1 MAQVDSSIHQV
12 IELNRQKT
20 VEVEKFVK
28 LLAELKIIDIPD
40 YIGETASRQEVELPI
55 ESLPL
60 QVCEAYLDLVESS
73 SKFTYSTSEEPEI
86 LAEYTPLNPE
96 NLDLDIN
103 VDNYEDGIVAFQRLQ
118 DILVGAEITE
128 LEDIATN
135 LQEKL
140 AKLEYQIYEP
150 EALIELLLP
159 CFAELLRLK
168 INESQ
173 AEIVHAIAPIIDSAI
188 QSRIEQN
195 KNSMSQALA
204 PALPDAISQ
213 QITIA
218 PEEISNAIAPTMG
231 RAMKK
236 QIEIEKDAIV
246 DALYP
251 IIGSTISKYMAE
263 TIHAINKQVE
273 ETFSVEGIKRK
284 IRAKLQGVTEAE
296 LILKEALPF
305 TIEAIFLIHKA
316 SGLII
321 TDIQPSDVQQLESE
335 MIAGMLT
342 AIRSFAND
350 CINHSGNVSELDA
363 IDYGTSK
370 IILEVAGYCY
380 LAIVVR
386 GEPTIEFIH
395 KMRQTLI
402 KLLKKHGDSIEKF
415 DGDLAVIPSEVHTV
429 LSTLKADSQTENLK
443 NRPSPVL
450 LLSATLLS
458 AILIPWGIW
467 QYRSAVI
474 HAAENKTAIF
484 LASTPELAVYRLNV
498 QENRGKLKITGNVP
512 NQVLRSKAEQVA
524 SLSNPKW
531 SIDNQI
537 LAVEVP
543 PDPVLAAAEVERVTA
558 ILNQMDG
565 VAISAKYIHNK
576 VSVEGIVN
584 LDKDVTKIIQ
594 AFEQIPGVKL
604 VSSVVQVKPLLIN
617 LRFYFGENSANLIQA
632 DLTSKIQQ
640 VKVFLTENPMKNLK
654 IIGFSY
660 SSTGEPEVALLALQ
674 RAEAVKKALISRGIE
689 PSRLQVIGK
698 TNFPP
703 GIDVNQ
709 PLWLKRCVILEAINK

>member
-1 MAQVDSSIHQV
+1 MAQVDNSIHQV
-12 IELNRQKT
+12 IELNRQET

-28 LLAELKIIDIPD
+28 LLTELKIIDIPD
-40 YIGETASRQEVELPI
+40 HISQTASSQEVELPI

-60 QVCEAYLDLVESS
+60 QVCEAYLEVKSSLES
-73 SKFTYSTSEEPEI
+73 TYSISEEPEI
-86 LAEYTPLNPE
+86 LAEYTPLNSE
-96 NLDLDIN
+96 NLDIDTNLDN
-103 VDNYEDGIVAFQRLQ
+103 SEDSIAAFQKLQ
-118 DILVGAEITE
+118 DILVGVEITE

-135 LQEKL
+135 LKEKL
-140 AKLEYQIYEP
+140 AKLEHQIYEP

-159 CFAELLRLK
+159 CFGELLRLK
-168 INESQ
+168 ISESQ
-173 AEIVHAIAPIIDSAI
+173 AEIVRAIAPIIDSAI

-195 KNSMSQALA
+195 KNSMSEALA
-204 PALPDAISQ
+204 PILPDAISQ

-236 QIEIEKDAIV
+236 QVEIEQDAIV

-263 TIHAINKQVE
+263 TIRAINKQVE
-273 ETFSVEGIKRK
+273 ETLSVEGIKRK

-350 CINHSGNVSELDA
+350 CINQTGNVSELDA

-386 GEPTIEFIH
+386 GEPTKEFIN
-395 KMRQTLI
+395 KMRQSLI
-402 KLLKKHGDSIEKF
+402 ELVKNYGDSIEKF
-415 DGDLAVIPSEVHTV
+415 DGDLAVIPSQVHTV
-429 LSTLKADSQTENLK
+429 LSTLKADSQIEKPK
-443 NRPSPVL
+443 NRPSPIL
-450 LLSATLLS
+450 LLSVTFLS

-474 HAAENKTAIF
+474 HAAENKTVLA

-498 QENRGKLKITGNVP
+498 EENRGKLKITGSVP

-531 SIDNQI
+531 AIDNQI

-543 PDPVLAAAEVERVTA
+543 ADPVLAAAEVERVTA
-558 ILNQMDG
+558 VLNQMDG
-565 VAISAKYIHNK
+565 VAISSKYINHK
-576 VSVEGIVN
+576 VSIEGVVN
-584 LDKDVTKIIQ
+584 LDKDVTKITQ

-604 VSSVVQVKPLLIN
+604 VSSAVQVKPLLIN
-617 LRFYFGENSANLIQA
+617 VRFYFGGNSANLFQA
-632 DLTSKIQQ
+632 DLNSKIQQ
-640 VKVFLTENPMKNLK
+640 VKVFLNQHPMKNLK
-654 IIGFSY
+654 IIGYSY
-660 SSTGEPEVALLALQ
+660 SSTGKTQVVLALQ
-674 RAEAVKKALISRGIE
+674 RAEAVKQALINRGIE
-689 PSRLQVIGK
+689 PSRLQVIGN

-703 GIDVNQ
+703 GIDANQ
-709 PLWLKRCVILEAINK
+709 PLWLKRCVILEAIDK